1 MRALSFPKCKG
12 TENYCIFAMFM
23 QNIAQI
29 AQSCAIVQRS
39 HPETRLREVSWGVL
53 FHTSI
58 CENFDVNL
66 HKYYLGFTL
75 NSYGEVSTTRLVGT
89 TRGASRLLSPVHHGG
104 PSGCPYKRHK
114 HPQNLHRSRNL
125 FRPQYA
131 YSRTAVQIYFDCGAN
146 FGTSQRLS
154 RQGQNILKTTF
165 PSISTIFICFFS
177 KKFAFSAKCS
187 KFATERE

>member
-12 TENYCIFAMFM
+12 TEKYCIFAMFM

-75 NSYGEVSTTRLVGT
+75 NSYGKVSTTGR
-89 TRGASRLLSPVHHGG
+89 
-104 PSGCPYKRHK
+104 PYKRHK
-114 HPQNLHRSRNL
+114 HPQNLHRSVNL
-125 FRPQYA
+125 FAPQYA

-146 FGTSQRLS
+146 FGTFQRLS
-154 RQGQNILKTTF
+154 RQGPNISKAH
-165 PSISTIFICFFS
+165 ISKHLNNFHLFF
-177 KKFAFSAKCS
+177 
-187 KFATERE
+187 

>member
-12 TENYCIFAMFM
+12 TEKYCIFAMFM

-75 NSYGEVSTTRLVGT
+75 NSYGKVSTTRLVGT
-89 TRGASRLLSPVHHGG
+89 TRGASRLLSPVHHGRPTG
-104 PSGCPYKRHK
+104 RPYKRHK
-114 HPQNLHRSRNL
+114 HPQNLHRSVNL
-125 FRPQYA
+125 FAPQYA

-146 FGTSQRLS
+146 FGTFQRLS
-154 RQGQNILKTTF
+154 RQGPNISKAH
-165 PSISTIFICFFS
+165 ISKHLNKFHLFF
-177 KKFAFSAKCS
+177 
-187 KFATERE
+187 